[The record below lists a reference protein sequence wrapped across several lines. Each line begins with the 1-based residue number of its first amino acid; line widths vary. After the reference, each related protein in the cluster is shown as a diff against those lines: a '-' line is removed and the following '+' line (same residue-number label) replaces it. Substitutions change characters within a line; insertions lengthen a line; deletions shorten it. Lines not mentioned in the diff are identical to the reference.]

1 MFLIK
6 QANNHKTKRKKQKG
20 HRSSAAFKDSSAGQQ
35 REFEKSSSS
44 NTNTNIDTTS
54 LLLRLS
60 SPRSPDTIHP
70 CYPGQKSVH
79 SNTQTHR
86 QAAPG
91 IDASGKEAYI
101 ICRYYCLQVP
111 PPPIHSSASSA
122 SSSSLADA
130 RPGRTP
136 KPAWS
141 SRIFTTGSDSSQI
154 ITILAISIHLF
165 DDTHEE
171 MHVNTRT
178 ARRWSF
184 DWTDCSDTLIQFLDS
199 TKLVIIV
206 NQSREGL
213 DRRSSLCPSQRSSGR
228 TATAVVWESGSVRAS
243 AGCLRLVG
251 LVAFGPCWFG
261 LWLFGLWL
269 FGLWLFGLWLF
280 GLWLFGLW
288 LFGLWLFGLW
298 LFGLCLARALFG
310 SGFVWLG
317 LCSTRALFDS
327 GLALRLF
334 LLVLVALSG

>member
-1 MFLIK
+1 MSL
-6 QANNHKTKRKKQKG
+6 KRAAAATPTPTSTPPLSSFDSHPRALPTPFTRATQGKKVCTQT
-20 HRSSAAFKDSSAGQQ
+20 RRLTD
-35 REFEKSSSS
+35 R
-44 NTNTNIDTTS
+44 
-54 LLLRLS
+54 LLLGLM
-60 SPRSPDTIHP
+60 PRVKRHTSYVD
-70 CYPGQKSVH
+70 
-79 SNTQTHR
+79 
-86 QAAPG
+86 
-91 IDASGKEAYI
+91 I
-101 ICRYYCLQVP
+101 IACKCPL
-111 PPPIHSSASSA
+111 PPIHSSASSA

-269 FGLWLFGLWLF
+269 FGL
-280 GLWLFGLW
+280 
-288 LFGLWLFGLW
+288 
-298 LFGLCLARALFG
+298 CLARALFG